1 MQTLKLEIHG
11 AAAWVWLARP
21 EVRNAFNDVLIHE
34 LRDVFMGLSADTR
47 VVVLSGEGRAFSAG
61 ADLEWMRASA
71 AFTREQNAEDAA
83 RLARVFEV
91 IDDAP
96 QVVVARINGA
106 ALGGAVGLI
115 ACSDVAVAIE
125 GAKLGLT
132 EVRLGL
138 VPAVISPYVVRKIG
152 ESAARRFFLTG
163 EVFDAARGRELGLI
177 HDVVPASELDA
188 AVEALV
194 DTILAAGPNAVR
206 EAKRLIRELRMRDP
220 AAAREYAVETIAR
233 LRVSEEGQEGLAAFL
248 EKRKASWR

>member
-1 MQTLKLEIHG
+1 MQTLRLEIRG
-11 AAAWVWLARP
+11 AATWVWLARP
-21 EVRNAFNDVLIHE
+21 EVRNAFNDVLIRE
-34 LRDVFMGLSADTR
+34 LRDVFTGLSADTR
-47 VVVLSGEGRAFSAG
+47 VVVLSGDGRAFSAG
-61 ADLEWMRASA
+61 ADLEWMRSSA

-206 EAKRLIRELRMRDP
+206 EAKRLIREVRMRDP

-248 EKRKASWR
+248 EKRKATWR